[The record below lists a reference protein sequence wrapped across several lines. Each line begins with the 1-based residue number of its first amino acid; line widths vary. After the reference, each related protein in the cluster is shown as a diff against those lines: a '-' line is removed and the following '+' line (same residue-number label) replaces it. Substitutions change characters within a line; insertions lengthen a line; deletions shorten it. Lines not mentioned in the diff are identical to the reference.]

1 MQLQGISVIKRMAM
15 DLEFIQWI
23 AVVFIVVFFAAYR
36 YGKKRSE
43 ELQRF
48 ARQRGLAFSAR
59 TAKNAYEEFAGF
71 LLFSDNSEK
80 KLSNLIRGE
89 MDGVHVIMFDFRAT
103 TGVGQSA
110 STRSQSVV
118 IMKSY
123 RSGPPDFE
131 MYPRDV
137 LHKVF
142 GIFSRKGI
150 DFSSRTGF
158 SEAYELRS
166 DDEVAVKNA
175 FTDTVLSYFENH
187 KGLTLEANG
196 SRLLYYRSGK
206 LISPDEGRS
215 FLMKGIEIL
224 RLFE

>member
-1 MQLQGISVIKRMAM
+1 MDLQIVLWIVVLFTGIS
-15 DLEFIQWI
+15 FI
-23 AVVFIVVFFAAYR
+23 AYR

-48 ARQRGLAFSAR
+48 ARRMGLSFSAR
-59 TAKNAYEEFAGF
+59 TAKNAHEEFAGF

-123 RSGPPDFE
+123 DSGPPDFE
-131 MYPRDV
+131 MYPKDV

-142 GIFSRKGI
+142 GIFSKKGI

-187 KGLTLEANG
+187 KGLTLEAKG

-206 LISPDEGRS
+206 LMSPDEGRS
-215 FLMKGIEIL
+215 FLQEGIEVL